1 MKVSLNWLREFLD
14 IHKTPFEIA
23 EILTSLGLEV
33 EGWEDVKPSPVD
45 LDKVLTG
52 KVLTCERIPET
63 DHLSATTVDVGDGV
77 IRSVVCG
84 APNVAAGQI
93 VFLALPGANVYS
105 KDGSLFTIGERKVKG
120 VPSQGMI
127 CAEDELGLG
136 HDHSGI
142 IILPSD
148 TPLGQSAA
156 DRFQME
162 TDTVFDIGLTPNRSD
177 ATSHIGIAEDLLA
190 WIRVHENPE
199 AQLISLARLTEG
211 LGNMPEGLPEYPVA
225 VENTTAC
232 PRYMG
237 IVIEGITVAESPDW
251 LKNRLL
257 AVGQRPINN
266 VVDITNFVRI
276 ELGQPL
282 HAFDLD
288 KVKGGKIIVKTLP
301 EGTPFVTLDGVTR
314 KLFAED
320 LMICDGE
327 STPMCIAGVFGGAH
341 SGVSDTTTR
350 IFLESAVF
358 DAKWIRRTM
367 LRHNLRTD
375 AAWVFEKGVDPNN
388 TDEGL
393 LRAAM
398 LIEQITGG
406 KITTEWNDIC
416 PNPAPF
422 VTIPVTYAG
431 INALIGESLSK
442 ARIDAIVDA
451 LGMYRDEATDEGFVV
466 TVPTNKPDV
475 TREADV
481 VEEILRIHGLDN
493 VPIPTQIRS
502 SIEVTPRP
510 NPDAIRNLAA
520 DFLASN
526 GFNECMS
533 LVLTNSAYYLGENA
547 AFPLEK
553 DQLVFIHNSAN
564 QGLDC
569 MRPSMLFSSLDAVQR
584 NQNRQ
589 NADLRLFEFGKTYQR
604 HSGENGSK
612 LVEVARLSMTVTGA
626 HSPESWQP
634 DAKKTVD
641 FYTLKAY
648 VANLLNRLGIT
659 GFQETALFEAPYQYA
674 IKYHRGPQELV
685 TLGAVQ
691 TAVLK
696 KMDIKNP
703 VFFADFN
710 FENVV
715 KALAN
720 HKIQFEELNK
730 FPTVRRDLA
739 LVIDKQ
745 VSFSEIRQLA
755 TKTVKKL
762 LREVNLFDVFED
774 ESKVGAGKKSYAV
787 SFTFEDPEKT
797 MQDKD
802 IDAAMGQLTGAFESK
817 LGAQIRK

>member
-1 MKVSLNWLREFLD
+1 
-14 IHKTPFEIA
+14 
-23 EILTSLGLEV
+23 
-33 EGWEDVKPSPVD
+33 
-45 LDKVLTG
+45 
-52 KVLTCERIPET
+52 
-63 DHLSATTVDVGDGV
+63 
-77 IRSVVCG
+77 
-84 APNVAAGQI
+84 
-93 VFLALPGANVYS
+93 
-105 KDGSLFTIGERKVKG
+105 
-120 VPSQGMI
+120 
-127 CAEDELGLG
+127 
-136 HDHSGI
+136 
-142 IILPSD
+142 
-148 TPLGQSAA
+148 
-156 DRFQME
+156 
-162 TDTVFDIGLTPNRSD
+162 
-177 ATSHIGIAEDLLA
+177 
-190 WIRVHENPE
+190 
-199 AQLISLARLTEG
+199 
-211 LGNMPEGLPEYPVA
+211 
-225 VENTTAC
+225 
-232 PRYMG
+232 
-237 IVIEGITVAESPDW
+237 
-251 LKNRLL
+251 
-257 AVGQRPINN
+257 
-266 VVDITNFVRI
+266 
-276 ELGQPL
+276 
-282 HAFDLD
+282 
-288 KVKGGKIIVKTLP
+288 
-301 EGTPFVTLDGVTR
+301 
-314 KLFAED
+314 
-320 LMICDGE
+320 
-327 STPMCIAGVFGGAH
+327 
-341 SGVSDTTTR
+341 
-350 IFLESAVF
+350 
-358 DAKWIRRTM
+358 
-367 LRHNLRTD
+367 
-375 AAWVFEKGVDPNN
+375 
-388 TDEGL
+388 
-393 LRAAM
+393 
-398 LIEQITGG
+398 
-406 KITTEWNDIC
+406 
-416 PNPAPF
+416 
-422 VTIPVTYAG
+422 
-431 INALIGESLSK
+431 
-442 ARIDAIVDA
+442 
-451 LGMYRDEATDEGFVV
+451 
-466 TVPTNKPDV
+466 
-475 TREADV
+475 
-481 VEEILRIHGLDN
+481 
-493 VPIPTQIRS
+493 
-502 SIEVTPRP
+502 
-510 NPDAIRNLAA
+510 
-520 DFLASN
+520 
-526 GFNECMS
+526 
-533 LVLTNSAYYLGENA
+533 
-547 AFPLEK
+547 
-553 DQLVFIHNSAN
+553 VFIHNSAN

-604 HSGENGSK
+604 QPGENGSK